1 MPNTTHAY
9 THVEHIYFPVA
20 IGVFAVVVLTL
31 VVLLVRGARRA
42 RPGRRSEALR
52 LESAYAFAL
61 ACVAAFLVWTTF
73 RAETPIDRAV
83 ASAGLRIR
91 VFAAQWSWRLEYP
104 GGVTI
109 AAVSS
114 WHPPAAAVPTGTEVE
129 FVGTSADVIHGFWVP
144 QLHFQRQL
152 LPGYTTRFDLLFE
165 HPGMYGGTCSVFC
178 GDQHTQMHFRLRAM
192 APASFRQWLA
202 AQAASAAATPRR

>member
-9 THVEHIYFPVA
+9 THVEHVYFPIAIGIFVA
-20 IGVFAVVVLTL
+20 IVGTL
-31 VVLLVRGARRA
+31 LVLLVRGARRA
-42 RPGRRSEALR
+42 RPGRRSEAVK
-52 LESAYAFAL
+52 LESVYAVAL
-61 ACVAAFLVWTTF
+61 AGVGAFLLWTTF

-83 ASAGLRIR
+83 ASPGLRIR
-91 VFAAQWSWRLEYP
+91 VLAAQWSWRIEYP
-104 GGVTI
+104 GGVAI
-109 AAVSS
+109 DAVSS

-165 HPGMYGGTCSVFC
+165 HAGIYGGTCSVFC
-178 GDQHTQMHFRLRAM
+178 GDQHTQMHFRLQAL

-202 AQAASAAATPRR
+202 AQAAAQGAAGA